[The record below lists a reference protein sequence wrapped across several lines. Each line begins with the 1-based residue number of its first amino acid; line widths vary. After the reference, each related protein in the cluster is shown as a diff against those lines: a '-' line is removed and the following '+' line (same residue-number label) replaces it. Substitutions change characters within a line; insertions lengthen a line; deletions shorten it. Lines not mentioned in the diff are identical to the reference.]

1 MSRVLIGYDIHDPRR
16 RRRALTR
23 LRRLTETYQ
32 YSFYDCQLSAAELA
46 TVYEQL
52 VAELEPSEDGVIVAL
67 VAGDTFHALGQR
79 WGTHSDLLYL
89 VA

>member
-1 MSRVLIGYDIHDPRR
+1 MSRVLIGYDIHDARR

-23 LRRLTETYQ
+23 LRKMTAIYQ
-32 YSFYDCQLSAAELA
+32 YSFFDCQLITADLIS
-46 TVYEQL
+46 VYEQL
-52 VAELEPSEDGVIVAL
+52 VAELEPLEDGVIVAL

-79 WGTHSDLLYL
+79 WATHSDLLYL